1 MTNQHNT
8 QQPDL
13 KSELDRIAELAK
25 KSFRDKFYSNLL
37 NITKSYI
44 NELMILNKNQK
55 EITILFP
62 ADKELF
68 NAYLTKPFKNNSK
81 HKLPIEEE
89 SRLSQTKWFLLY
101 SLKLF
106 LPDLLS
112 DIKKNTKGKILTKK
126 TGKSVQIKG
135 RTIII
140 NGVLTTAND
149 FRLPIYKITIIPD
162 SKPER
167 RMHDD

>member
-1 MTNQHNT
+1 MTHQST
-8 QQPDL
+8 QQSDV
-13 KSELDRIAELAK
+13 KSELNRIAESAK

-68 NAYLTKPFKNNSK
+68 NSYLTKPFKTNSK
-81 HKLPIEEE
+81 RKLPIEEE

-106 LPDLLS
+106 LSDLLS
-112 DIKKNTKGKILTKK
+112 DIKKNIKGKILIKK
-126 TGKSVQIKG
+126 TGERAHIKG
-135 RTIII
+135 RTIIV

-149 FRLPIYKITIIPD
+149 FWLPIYKITIIPD

-167 RMHDD
+167 RIHDD

>member
-1 MTNQHNT
+1 MTHQST
-8 QQPDL
+8 QQSDL
-13 KSELDRIAELAK
+13 KSELDRIAESAK

-62 ADKELF
+62 TDKELF
-68 NAYLTKPFKNNSK
+68 NAYLTKPFKTNSK
-81 HKLPIEEE
+81 HKLSIEEE

-112 DIKKNTKGKILTKK
+112 DIKKNTKGKILIKK

-149 FRLPIYKITIIPD
+149 FWLPIYQIKISD
-162 SKPER
+162 SKSER

>member
-1 MTNQHNT
+1 MTHQST

-13 KSELDRIAELAK
+13 KSELNRITELAK

-44 NELMILNKNQK
+44 NEFMILNKNQK

-68 NAYLTKPFKNNSK
+68 NTYLTKPFKTNPK

-89 SRLSQTKWFLLY
+89 SRLSQTKWLLLY

-112 DIKKNTKGKILTKK
+112 DIKKNTKGKILIKK
-126 TGKSVQIKG
+126 TGKSVHIKG

-149 FRLPIYKITIIPD
+149 FWLPIYQIKIPD

-167 RMHDD
+167 RMRND